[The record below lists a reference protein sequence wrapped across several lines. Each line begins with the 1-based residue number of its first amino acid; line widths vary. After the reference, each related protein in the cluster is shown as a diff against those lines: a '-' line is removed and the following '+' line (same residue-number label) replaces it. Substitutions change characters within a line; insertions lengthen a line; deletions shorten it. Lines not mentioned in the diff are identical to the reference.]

1 MNDPRLLK
9 IEKLVESLV
18 QTGNDT
24 RSIRLQLVELFDS
37 EVLIDLAIANYRSR
51 RDHVYDLE
59 DPYVITSD
67 GKKSERSRWYAGP
80 TENSVYWNFVNTRL
94 EHEGRSKIEIEEVLD
109 SSSTILGLLDPP
121 ASQVAF
127 SSRGLVLGY
136 VQSGKTT
143 NFIATAAQAAD
154 AGYRLIV
161 VLSGVTNNLRKQ
173 TQDRLERSLTGTNP
187 NNWHWLTSLD
197 ADFNESKNANQLL
210 SPPGNRVIAVIKK
223 NNSRLKSLKKWLDS
237 APLLTRQGLPVLF
250 IDDEADQA
258 TINSAKV
265 AHRQTAINKTLTE
278 ILNTKFLPRHAYL
291 GYTAT
296 PFANILSDARTEQQL
311 FPRDFIYP
319 LKRPDN
325 YFGAEQLFGRNPLAE
340 EEQEISQGRDIVIS
354 VSFKDRSQLG
364 KLANTNS
371 LVTEPTLPDSLLEAI
386 KWFIVS
392 TAARRYRSKKNKF
405 STMLIHTSGRIYAHQ
420 DMKTL
425 VEKQLNSWK
434 KLPPNEISR
443 LFEDCWDTEKSRGT
457 IYGDEPL
464 PNFCEIESLVS
475 KVLDD
480 LKLIVDNSRSDDRLV
495 YDFENEEDSVP
506 SIVIGGNT
514 LARGLT
520 LEGLICSYFMRTSS
534 YYDSLLQMGRWFGY
548 RVGYED
554 LQRIWMQDDLIPM
567 FRDLALVEEE
577 VRSQITELA
586 KEGRQPIQ
594 VPILIRD
601 HPIMGITAPNKMN
614 YARKLQIGYAEK
626 RTETITFSS
635 SPEWLQHNL
644 DATKNFVTTLS
655 SRGLIGKNKSD
666 QGFDMAEE
674 VPWDLVKEYVL
685 SYNFLE
691 TARIANGE
699 LISKYV
705 DLHQGKGELE
715 KWNIFFYKSLH
726 STKPTFDFGHGIE
739 ISPINRSAKDID
751 PLTGAFNIH
760 HLVSSIDGAA
770 DVPLGR
776 RELQQRYS
784 SQLSDSGM
792 RIARKDFGLQKTGLL
807 GIYLVDKN
815 SEAMAKDRFP
825 LNVEN
830 HIVGLGF
837 FFPKSSLDIG
847 VVDYYGP
854 DLPDE
859 NIYEDDYL
867 EDADNQDEVV
877 QVE

>member
-1 MNDPRLLK
+1 MNDPRLVK

-24 RSIRLQLVELFDS
+24 RSIRSQLVELFDS
-37 EVLIDLAIANYRSR
+37 EILIDRAIANYRSR

-67 GKKSERSRWYAGP
+67 DKKSDRSRWYAGP
-80 TENSVYWNFVNTRL
+80 SESSAYWNFVKTRL
-94 EHEGRSKIEIEEVLD
+94 ELEGRSKSEIEEVLD
-109 SSSTILGLLDPP
+109 SSGTVLGLLDPP
-121 ASQVAF
+121 ASQDAF

-223 NNSRLKSLKKWLDS
+223 NNSRLKSLKKWLNS

-258 TINSAKV
+258 TINSAK
-265 AHRQTAINKTLTE
+265 AANRQTAINKTLTE
-278 ILNTKFLPRHAYL
+278 ILDTTFLPKHAYL

-319 LKRPDN
+319 LKRPEN

-340 EEQEISQGRDIVIS
+340 EEQEVSLGRNIVIP
-354 VSFKDRSQLG
+354 VTFMDRCQLG

-371 LVTEPTLPDSLLEAI
+371 VVTNPTLPGSLLEAM

-405 STMLIHTSGRIYAHQ
+405 STMLIHTSGRVYAHQ
-420 DMKTL
+420 DMQTL
-425 VEKQLNSWK
+425 VKEQLDNWRN
-434 KLPPNEISR
+434 LPSKEIFH
-443 LFEDCWDTEKSRGT
+443 LLKECWDSEKSRGA
-457 IYGDEPL
+457 IEGDEPL
-464 PNFCEIESLVS
+464 PTFIEIESLVM
-475 KVLDD
+475 KVLNE
-480 LKLIVDNSRSDDRLV
+480 LKIIVDNSRSDDRLV
-495 YDFENEEDSVP
+495 YDFENEGESVP
-506 SIVIGGNT
+506 FIVVGGNT

-548 RVGYED
+548 RVGYEE

-577 VRSQITELA
+577 VRAQITELA
-586 KEGRQPIQ
+586 KEGLQPIQ
-594 VPILIRD
+594 VPIKIRD
-601 HPIMGITAPNKMN
+601 HPIMSITSPNKMN
-614 YARKLQIGYAEK
+614 YAKKLQIGYAAK

-635 SPEWLQHNL
+635 DPEWLQHNL
-644 DATKNFVTTLS
+644 NSTKKFVETLG
-655 SRGLIGKNKSD
+655 SRGLIGANKSA
-666 QGFDMAEE
+666 QGFDMAQE
-674 VPWDLVKEYVL
+674 VPWELVRDYVL

-699 LISKYV
+699 LIAKYV
-705 DLHQGKGELE
+705 DMHQGKGELE
-715 KWNIFFYKSLH
+715 KWNVFFYRTLH
-726 STKPTFDFGHGIE
+726 STKPAVDLGNGIQ

-760 HLVSSIDGAA
+760 HLVSSVDGAA

-776 RELQQRYS
+776 RELQQQYAG
-784 SQLSDSGM
+784 QLSDSGM
-792 RIARKDFGLQKTGLL
+792 RKARNDFGLQKTGLL

-815 SEAMAKDRFP
+815 SEAMAKDRLP
-825 LNVEN
+825 LNVEQ

-854 DLPDE
+854 NLPEE
-859 NIYEDDYL
+859 NTFEDDYL
-867 EDADNQDEVV
+867 EDADIQDEVA
-877 QVE
+877 QIL

>member
-1 MNDPRLLK
+1 MNDPRLVK

-80 TENSVYWNFVNTRL
+80 TENSVYWNFVKTRL

-154 AGYRLIV
+154 SGYRLIV

-223 NNSRLKSLKKWLDS
+223 NNSRLKSLKKWLNS

-278 ILNTKFLPRHAYL
+278 ILDTKFLPRHAYL

-319 LKRPDN
+319 LKRPEN

-340 EEQEISQGRDIVIS
+340 EEQEISQGRNIVIS

-371 LVTEPTLPDSLLEAI
+371 VVTEPTLPNSLLEAI

-443 LFEDCWDTEKSRGT
+443 LFEDCWDSEKSRGT
-457 IYGDEPL
+457 IDGDEQL
-464 PNFCEIESLVS
+464 PKFIEIESLVS
-475 KVLDD
+475 KVLDE

-495 YDFENEEDSVP
+495 YDFENEEESVP
-506 SIVIGGNT
+506 FIVIGGNT

-548 RVGYED
+548 RVGYDD

-614 YARKLQIGYAEK
+614 YAKKLRIGYAEK

-635 SPEWLQHNL
+635 NPEWLQHNL

-655 SRGLIGKNKSD
+655 SRGLIGQNKSD
-666 QGFDMAEE
+666 QGFDMAQE

-691 TARIANGE
+691 TARIANRE

-715 KWNIFFYKSLH
+715 KWNIFFYKTLH
-726 STKPTFDFGHGIE
+726 STKSSVDFGHGIE

-760 HLVSSIDGAA
+760 HLVSSVDGAA

-815 SEAMAKDRFP
+815 SEAMAKDRIP
-825 LNVEN
+825 LNVDN

-859 NIYEDDYL
+859 NIFEDDYL
-867 EDADNQDEVV
+867 EDADNQDEVA

>member
-1 MNDPRLLK
+1 MNDPRLVK

-80 TENSVYWNFVNTRL
+80 TENSVYWNFVKTRL

-154 AGYRLIV
+154 TGYRLIV

-223 NNSRLKSLKKWLDS
+223 NNSRLKSLKKWLNS

-278 ILNTKFLPRHAYL
+278 ILDTKFLPRHAYL

-319 LKRPDN
+319 LKRPEN

-340 EEQEISQGRDIVIS
+340 EEQEISQGRNIVIS

-371 LVTEPTLPDSLLEAI
+371 VVTEPTLPNSLLEAI

-443 LFEDCWDTEKSRGT
+443 LFEDCWDSEKSRGT
-457 IYGDEPL
+457 IDGDEQL
-464 PNFCEIESLVS
+464 PKFIEIESLVS
-475 KVLDD
+475 KVLDE

-495 YDFENEEDSVP
+495 YDFENEEESVP
-506 SIVIGGNT
+506 FIVIGGNT

-548 RVGYED
+548 RVGYDD

-614 YARKLQIGYAEK
+614 YAKKLRIGYAEK

-635 SPEWLQHNL
+635 NPEWLQHNL
-644 DATKNFVTTLS
+644 NATKNFVTTLS
-655 SRGLIGKNKSD
+655 SRGLIGQNKSD
-666 QGFDMAEE
+666 QGFDMAQE

-715 KWNIFFYKSLH
+715 KWNIFFYKTLH
-726 STKPTFDFGHGIE
+726 STKPSVDFGHGIE

-760 HLVSSIDGAA
+760 HLVSSVDGAA

-815 SEAMAKDRFP
+815 SEAMAKDRIP
-825 LNVEN
+825 LNVDN

-859 NIYEDDYL
+859 NIFEDDYL
-867 EDADNQDEVV
+867 EDADNQDEVA

>member
-1 MNDPRLLK
+1 MTDPRLLK

-37 EVLIDLAIANYRSR
+37 EALIDLAIANYRNR

-80 TENSVYWNFVNTRL
+80 TENSVYWNFVKTRL
-94 EHEGRSKIEIEEVLD
+94 EHEGRSKIEIEDVLD

-143 NFIATAAQAAD
+143 NFIATTAQAAD

-210 SPPGNRVIAVIKK
+210 SPPGNRVIAVVKK
-223 NNSRLKSLKKWLDS
+223 NNSRLKSLKKWLNS
-237 APLLTRQGLPVLF
+237 APPLTRQGLPVLF

-278 ILNTKFLPRHAYL
+278 ILDTNFLPKHAYL

-340 EEQEISQGRDIVIS
+340 EEQEISQGRNIVIS

-371 LVTEPTLPDSLLEAI
+371 DGTDPTLPDSLLEAI

-392 TAARRYRSKKNKF
+392 TAARRCRSKKKKF

-420 DMKTL
+420 GMKNL
-425 VEKQLNSWK
+425 VEKQLNSWRT
-434 KLPPNEISR
+434 LPPNEVSL
-443 LFEDCWDTEKSRGT
+443 LFEDCWEAEKSRGT
-457 IYGDEPL
+457 IDGDEPL
-464 PNFCEIESLVS
+464 PNFHEFESLVS
-475 KVLDD
+475 EVLDE
-480 LKLIVDNSRSDDRLV
+480 LRLIVDNSRSDDRLV
-495 YDFENEEDSVP
+495 YDFENEEESAP
-506 SIVIGGNT
+506 FIVIGGNT

-520 LEGLICSYFMRTSS
+520 LEGLISSYFMRTSS

-594 VPILIRD
+594 IPIMIRD

-614 YARKLQIGYAEK
+614 YAKKLRIGYAEK

-635 SPEWLQHNL
+635 NPEWLQHNL
-644 DATKNFVTTLS
+644 DATKKFVTALS
-655 SRGLIGKNKSD
+655 GMGLIGQNKSE
-666 QGFDMAEE
+666 QGFDMAHD

-685 SYNFLE
+685 SYNFLK

-715 KWNIFFYKSLH
+715 KWNVFFYKTLH
-726 STKPTFDFGHGIE
+726 STKPPVDFGHGIQ

-751 PLTGAFNIH
+751 PLTGEFNIH
-760 HLVSSIDGAA
+760 HLVSSVDGAA
-770 DVPLGR
+770 DVPLSR
-776 RELQQRYS
+776 KELQQQYAG
-784 SQLSDSGM
+784 QLSDSGM
-792 RIARKDFGLQKTGLL
+792 RLARKDFGLHKTGLL

-815 SEAMAKDRFP
+815 SEATAKDRLP
-825 LNVEN
+825 LNVDN

-837 FFPKSSLDIG
+837 FFPKSSLEVGI
-847 VVDYYGP
+847 VDYYGP

-859 NIYEDDYL
+859 NTFEDDYL
-867 EDADNQDEVV
+867 EDADNQDEVA
-877 QVE
+877 QIA

>member
-9 IEKLVESLV
+9 IEKLVERAV
-18 QTGNDT
+18 QTGSDT
-24 RSIRLQLVELFDS
+24 RSIRLELVELFDS
-37 EVLIDLAIANYRSR
+37 EVLIDLAISNYRSR

-80 TENSVYWNFVNTRL
+80 SENSNYWNFVKTRL
-94 EHEGRSKIEIEEVLD
+94 EQEGRSKIEIEEVLD

-223 NNSRLKSLKKWLDS
+223 NNSRLKSLKKWLNS

-278 ILNTKFLPRHAYL
+278 ILDTKFLPRHAYL

-319 LKRPDN
+319 LKRPEN

-371 LVTEPTLPDSLLEAI
+371 VVSEPTLPNSLLEAI

-392 TAARRYRSKKNKF
+392 TAARHYRSKKNKF

-425 VEKQLNSWK
+425 VEKQLNSWN

-443 LFEDCWDTEKSRGT
+443 LFEDCWDAEKRRGT
-457 IYGDEPL
+457 IDGDEPL
-464 PNFCEIESLVS
+464 PSFYEIESLVS
-475 KVLDD
+475 KVLDE

-495 YDFENEEDSVP
+495 YDFENEEESVP
-506 SIVIGGNT
+506 FIVIGGNT

-548 RVGYED
+548 RVGYDD

-614 YARKLQIGYAEK
+614 YAKKLRIGYAEK

-635 SPEWLQHNL
+635 NPEWLQHNL

-655 SRGLIGKNKSD
+655 SRRLIGQNKSD
-666 QGFDMAEE
+666 QGFDMAQE

-699 LISKYV
+699 LISQYV

-715 KWNIFFYKSLH
+715 KWNIFFYKTLH
-726 STKPTFDFGHGIE
+726 STKPSVDFGHGIE

-751 PLTGAFNIH
+751 PLTGVFNIH
-760 HLVSSIDGAA
+760 HLVSSVDGAA

-784 SQLSDSGM
+784 GQLSDSGM
-792 RIARKDFGLQKTGLL
+792 RRARKDFGLQKTGLL

-815 SEAMAKDRFP
+815 SEAMAKDRIP
-825 LNVEN
+825 LNVDN

-859 NIYEDDYL
+859 NIFEDDYL
-867 EDADNQDEVV
+867 EEADNQDEVA

>member
-1 MNDPRLLK
+1 MNDPRLVK
-9 IEKLVESLV
+9 IEKIVESLV
-18 QTGNDT
+18 QSGNDT

-37 EVLIDLAIANYRSR
+37 EALIDLAIANYRRR

-80 TENSVYWNFVNTRL
+80 TENSTYWNFVKTRL
-94 EHEGRSKIEIEEVLD
+94 EYEGRSHLEIEEVLS

-223 NNSRLKSLKKWLDS
+223 NNSRLKSLKQWLNS

-258 TINSAKV
+258 TINSAK
-265 AHRQTAINKTLTE
+265 ALNRQTAINKTLTE
-278 ILNTKFLPRHAYL
+278 ILDIRFLPKHAYL

-319 LKRPDN
+319 LKRPEN

-340 EEQEISQGRDIVIS
+340 EEQEISQGRNIVIP
-354 VSFKDRSQLG
+354 VSFTDRSLLG

-371 LVTEPTLPDSLLEAI
+371 VVTDPTLPNSLLQAM

-392 TAARRYRSKKNKF
+392 TAARRYRSKKNNF
-405 STMLIHTSGRIYAHQ
+405 STMLIHTSGRVYAHQ

-425 VEKQLNSWK
+425 VEKQLNVWK
-434 KLPPNEISR
+434 KLPSSEITCI
-443 LFEDCWDTEKSRGT
+443 FEDCWDSEKSRGS
-457 IYGDEPL
+457 IDGDAPL
-464 PNFCEIESLVS
+464 PKFIEIESLVS
-475 KVLDD
+475 KVLNE

-506 SIVIGGNT
+506 FIVVGGNT

-548 RVGYED
+548 RVGYDD
-554 LQRIWMQDDLIPM
+554 LQRMWMQDDLIPM

-586 KEGRQPIQ
+586 KDGSQPIQ

-601 HPIMGITAPNKMN
+601 HPIMSITSPNKMN
-614 YARKLQIGYAEK
+614 YAKKLQIGYAEK

-635 SPEWLQHNL
+635 DPEWLEHNL
-644 DATKNFVTTLS
+644 NATKKFVATLS
-655 SRGLIGKNKSD
+655 SKGLFGASKSE
-666 QGFDMAEE
+666 QGYDMAQE
-674 VPWDLVKEYVL
+674 VPWELLREYIL
-685 SYNFLE
+685 SYNFLA
-691 TARIANGE
+691 TARIANGP
-699 LISKYV
+699 LITKYV

-715 KWNIFFYKSLH
+715 KWNVFFYKTLH
-726 STKPTFDFGHGIE
+726 STKPAFDFGHGIE

-760 HLVSSIDGAA
+760 HLVSSVDGAA

-776 RELQQRYS
+776 KELQQQYAG
-784 SQLSDSGM
+784 QLSDSGM

-815 SEAMAKDRFP
+815 SDAKAQDRLP
-825 LNVEN
+825 LNVDN

-854 DLPDE
+854 DLPEE
-859 NIYEDDYL
+859 NAYEDDYL
-867 EDADNQDEVV
+867 EDADNQDEVA
-877 QVE
+877 QIA

>member
-1 MNDPRLLK
+1 MNDPRLVK

-80 TENSVYWNFVNTRL
+80 TENSVYWNFVKTRL

-154 AGYRLIV
+154 SGYRLIV

-223 NNSRLKSLKKWLDS
+223 NNSRLKSLKKWLNS

-278 ILNTKFLPRHAYL
+278 ILDTKFLPRHAYL

-319 LKRPDN
+319 LKRPEN

-340 EEQEISQGRDIVIS
+340 EEQEISQGRNIVIS
-354 VSFKDRSQLG
+354 VSFKERSQLG

-371 LVTEPTLPDSLLEAI
+371 VVTEPTLPNSLLEAI

-425 VEKQLNSWK
+425 VEKQLNSWE

-443 LFEDCWDTEKSRGT
+443 LFEDCWDSEKSRGT
-457 IYGDEPL
+457 IDGDEQL
-464 PNFCEIESLVS
+464 PKFIEIESLVS
-475 KVLDD
+475 KVLDE

-495 YDFENEEDSVP
+495 YDFENEEESVP
-506 SIVIGGNT
+506 FIVIGGNT

-548 RVGYED
+548 RVGYDD

-614 YARKLQIGYAEK
+614 YAKKLRIGYAEK

-635 SPEWLQHNL
+635 NPEWLQHNL

-655 SRGLIGKNKSD
+655 SRGLIGQNKSD
-666 QGFDMAEE
+666 QGFDMAQE

-715 KWNIFFYKSLH
+715 KWNIFFYKTLH
-726 STKPTFDFGHGIE
+726 STKPSVDFGHGIE

-760 HLVSSIDGAA
+760 HLVSSVDGAA

-807 GIYLVDKN
+807 GIYLVDKK
-815 SEAMAKDRFP
+815 SEAMAKDRIP
-825 LNVEN
+825 LNVDN

-859 NIYEDDYL
+859 NIFEDDYL
-867 EDADNQDEVV
+867 EDADNQDEVA

>member
-1 MNDPRLLK
+1 MNDPRLVK
-9 IEKLVESLV
+9 IEKLIESLV

-80 TENSVYWNFVNTRL
+80 TENSVYWNFVKTRL

-154 AGYRLIV
+154 SGYRLIV

-223 NNSRLKSLKKWLDS
+223 NNSRLKSLKKWLNS

-278 ILNTKFLPRHAYL
+278 ILDTKFLPRHAYL

-319 LKRPDN
+319 LKRPEN

-340 EEQEISQGRDIVIS
+340 EEQEISQGRNIVIS
-354 VSFKDRSQLG
+354 VSSKDRSQLG

-371 LVTEPTLPDSLLEAI
+371 VVTEPTLPNSLLEAI

-392 TAARRYRSKKNKF
+392 TAARRCRSKKNKF

-443 LFEDCWDTEKSRGT
+443 LFEDCWDSEKSRGT
-457 IYGDEPL
+457 IDGDEQL
-464 PNFCEIESLVS
+464 PKFIEIESLVS
-475 KVLDD
+475 KVLDE

-495 YDFENEEDSVP
+495 YDFGREEESVP
-506 SIVIGGNT
+506 FIVVGGNT

-548 RVGYED
+548 RVGYDD

-614 YARKLQIGYAEK
+614 YAKKLRIGYAEK

-635 SPEWLQHNL
+635 NPEWLQHNL

-655 SRGLIGKNKSD
+655 SRGLIGQNKSD
-666 QGFDMAEE
+666 QGFDMAQE

-715 KWNIFFYKSLH
+715 KWNIFFYKTLH
-726 STKPTFDFGHGIE
+726 STKPSVNFGHGIE

-760 HLVSSIDGAA
+760 HLVSSVDGAA

-815 SEAMAKDRFP
+815 SEAMAKDRIP
-825 LNVEN
+825 LNVDN

-859 NIYEDDYL
+859 NIFEDDYL
-867 EDADNQDEVV
+867 EDADNQDEVA

>member
-1 MNDPRLLK
+1 MNDPRLVK
-9 IEKLVESLV
+9 IEKLIESLV

-80 TENSVYWNFVNTRL
+80 TENSVYWNFVKTRL

-154 AGYRLIV
+154 SGYRLIV

-223 NNSRLKSLKKWLDS
+223 NNSRLKSLKKWLNS

-278 ILNTKFLPRHAYL
+278 ILDTKFLPRHAYL

-319 LKRPDN
+319 LKRPEN

-340 EEQEISQGRDIVIS
+340 EEQEISQGRNIVIS
-354 VSFKDRSQLG
+354 VSSKDRSQLG

-371 LVTEPTLPDSLLEAI
+371 VVTEPTLPNSLLEAI

-392 TAARRYRSKKNKF
+392 TAARRCRSKKNKF

-443 LFEDCWDTEKSRGT
+443 LFEDCWDSEKSRGT
-457 IYGDEPL
+457 IDGDEQL
-464 PNFCEIESLVS
+464 PKFIEIESLVS
-475 KVLDD
+475 KVLDE

-495 YDFENEEDSVP
+495 YDFEREEESVP
-506 SIVIGGNT
+506 FIVVGGNT

-548 RVGYED
+548 RVGYDD

-614 YARKLQIGYAEK
+614 YAKKLRIGYAEK

-635 SPEWLQHNL
+635 NPEWLQHNL

-655 SRGLIGKNKSD
+655 SRGLIGQNKSD
-666 QGFDMAEE
+666 QGFDMAQE

-715 KWNIFFYKSLH
+715 KWNIFFYKTLH
-726 STKPTFDFGHGIE
+726 STKPSVNFGHGIE

-760 HLVSSIDGAA
+760 HLVSSVDGAA

-815 SEAMAKDRFP
+815 SEAMAKDRIP
-825 LNVEN
+825 LNVDN

-859 NIYEDDYL
+859 NIFEDDYL
-867 EDADNQDEVV
+867 EDADNQDEVA

>member
-1 MNDPRLLK
+1 LK
-9 IEKLVESLV
+9 
-18 QTGNDT
+18 Q
-24 RSIRLQLVELFDS
+24 
-37 EVLIDLAIANYRSR
+37 
-51 RDHVYDLE
+51 
-59 DPYVITSD
+59 
-67 GKKSERSRWYAGP
+67 
-80 TENSVYWNFVNTRL
+80 
-94 EHEGRSKIEIEEVLD
+94 
-109 SSSTILGLLDPP
+109 
-121 ASQVAF
+121 
-127 SSRGLVLGY
+127 
-136 VQSGKTT
+136 
-143 NFIATAAQAAD
+143 
-154 AGYRLIV
+154 
-161 VLSGVTNNLRKQ
+161 
-173 TQDRLERSLTGTNP
+173 
-187 NNWHWLTSLD
+187 WL
-197 ADFNESKNANQLL
+197 N
-210 SPPGNRVIAVIKK
+210 
-223 NNSRLKSLKKWLDS
+223 S

-258 TINSAKV
+258 TINSAK
-265 AHRQTAINKTLTE
+265 AANRQTAINRTLTE
-278 ILNTKFLPRHAYL
+278 ILDTKFLPKHAYL

-319 LKRPDN
+319 LKRPEN

-340 EEQEISQGRDIVIS
+340 EEQEISQGRNIVIS

-364 KLANTNS
+364 KLANTS
-371 LVTEPTLPDSLLEAI
+371 SFVTEPTLPNSLLEAI

-392 TAARRYRSKKNKF
+392 TAARRYRSKQNKF

-425 VEKQLNSWK
+425 VEKQLNLWK
-434 KLPPNEISR
+434 ELPPIEISR
-443 LFEDCWDTEKSRGT
+443 LLEDCWDAEKSRGT
-457 IYGDEPL
+457 IGGDEPL
-464 PNFCEIESLVS
+464 PKYSEIENLAN

-480 LKLIVDNSRSDDRLV
+480 LKLIVDNSRSEDRLI
-495 YDFENEEDSVP
+495 YDFENEGDSVP
-506 SIVIGGNT
+506 FIVIGGNT

-548 RVGYED
+548 RVGYDD

-586 KEGRQPIQ
+586 KDGRQPIQ

-601 HPIMGITAPNKMN
+601 HPIMGITSPNKMN
-614 YARKLQIGYAEK
+614 YAKKLQIGYAEK
-626 RTETITFSS
+626 RTETITFNSN
-635 SPEWLQHNL
+635 PEWLQHNL
-644 DATKNFVTTLS
+644 NATKNFVATLS
-655 SRGLIGKNKSD
+655 SRGLLGQNKSD
-666 QGFDMAEE
+666 QGFDIAQE
-674 VPWDLVKEYVL
+674 VPWELVREYVL

-715 KWNIFFYKSLH
+715 KWNVFFYKTLH
-726 STKPTFDFGHGIE
+726 SKKPSVDFGHGIE

-751 PLTGAFNIH
+751 PDSGTFNIH

-776 RELQQRYS
+776 KELQQQYAG
-784 SQLSDSGM
+784 QLSDTGM
-792 RIARKDFGLQKTGLL
+792 RIARKDFGLEKTGLL

-815 SEAMAKDRFP
+815 SEALAQDRIS
-825 LNVEN
+825 LNLEN

-837 FFPKSSLDIG
+837 FFPKSSLEIG

-854 DLPDE
+854 DLPEE
-859 NIYEDDYL
+859 NSYEDDYL
-867 EDADNQDEVV
+867 EDADNQDEVA
-877 QVE
+877 QVG

>member
-1 MNDPRLLK
+1 MNDPRLVK
-9 IEKLVESLV
+9 IEKLIESLV

-80 TENSVYWNFVNTRL
+80 TENSVYWNFVKTRL

-154 AGYRLIV
+154 SGYRLIV

-223 NNSRLKSLKKWLDS
+223 NNSRLKSLKKWLNS

-278 ILNTKFLPRHAYL
+278 ILDTKFLPRHAYL

-319 LKRPDN
+319 LKRPEN

-340 EEQEISQGRDIVIS
+340 EEQEISQGRNIVIS
-354 VSFKDRSQLG
+354 VSSKDRSQLG

-371 LVTEPTLPDSLLEAI
+371 VVTEPTLPNSLLEAI

-392 TAARRYRSKKNKF
+392 TAARRCRSKKNKF

-443 LFEDCWDTEKSRGT
+443 LFEDCWDSEKSRGT
-457 IYGDEPL
+457 IDGDEQL
-464 PNFCEIESLVS
+464 PKFIEIESLVS
-475 KVLDD
+475 KVLDE

-495 YDFENEEDSVP
+495 YDFEREEESVP
-506 SIVIGGNT
+506 FIVVGGNT

-548 RVGYED
+548 RVGYDD

-614 YARKLQIGYAEK
+614 YAKKLRIGYAEK

-635 SPEWLQHNL
+635 NPEWLQHNL

-655 SRGLIGKNKSD
+655 SRGLIGQNKSD
-666 QGFDMAEE
+666 QGFDMAQE

-715 KWNIFFYKSLH
+715 KWNIFFYKTLH
-726 STKPTFDFGHGIE
+726 STKPSVNFGHGIE

-760 HLVSSIDGAA
+760 HLVSSVDGAA

-815 SEAMAKDRFP
+815 SEAMAKDRIP
-825 LNVEN
+825 LNVDN

-847 VVDYYGP
+847 VIDYYGP

-859 NIYEDDYL
+859 NIFEDDYL
-867 EDADNQDEVV
+867 EDADNQDEVA

>member
-1 MNDPRLLK
+1 MIDPRLLK

-59 DPYVITSD
+59 DPYVIISD

-223 NNSRLKSLKKWLDS
+223 NNSRLKSLKKWLNS

-278 ILNTKFLPRHAYL
+278 ILDTKFLPRHAYL

-325 YFGAEQLFGRNPLAE
+325 YFGAEQLFGRNPLSE
-340 EEQEISQGRDIVIS
+340 EEQEISQGRNIVIS
-354 VSFKDRSQLG
+354 VSFNDRSQLG

-371 LVTEPTLPDSLLEAI
+371 VVTEPTLPNSLLEAI

-425 VEKQLNSWK
+425 VEKQLNLWK

-443 LFEDCWDTEKSRGT
+443 LFEDCWDAEKSRGT
-457 IYGDEPL
+457 INGDEPL
-464 PNFCEIESLVS
+464 PNFYEIESLVS
-475 KVLDD
+475 KVLDE

-495 YDFENEEDSVP
+495 YDFENEEESVP
-506 SIVIGGNT
+506 FIVIGGNT

-520 LEGLICSYFMRTSS
+520 LEGLICSYFTRTSS

-548 RVGYED
+548 RVGYDD

-614 YARKLQIGYAEK
+614 YAKKLRIGYAEK

-635 SPEWLQHNL
+635 NPEWLQHNL

-655 SRGLIGKNKSD
+655 SRGLFRANKSD
-666 QGFDMAEE
+666 QGYDIAQE
-674 VPWDLVKEYVL
+674 VPWELLKEYIR

-691 TARIANGE
+691 TARIANGQ
-699 LISKYV
+699 LITKYV

-715 KWNIFFYKSLH
+715 KWNVFFYKTLH
-726 STKPTFDFGHGIE
+726 STKPAVDFGHGIE

-760 HLVSSIDGAA
+760 HLVSSVDGAA

-776 RELQQRYS
+776 KELQQQYA

-807 GIYLVDKN
+807 GIYLVDKS
-815 SEAMAKDRFP
+815 SEAMAKDRIP

-859 NIYEDDYL
+859 NIFEDDYL
-867 EDADNQDEVV
+867 EDADNQDEVA

>member
-1 MNDPRLLK
+1 MNDPRLVK

-80 TENSVYWNFVNTRL
+80 TENSVYWNFVKTRL

-154 AGYRLIV
+154 SGYRLIV

-223 NNSRLKSLKKWLDS
+223 NNSRLKSLKKWLNS

-278 ILNTKFLPRHAYL
+278 ILDTKFLPRHAYL

-319 LKRPDN
+319 LKRPEN

-340 EEQEISQGRDIVIS
+340 EEQEISQGRNIVIS
-354 VSFKDRSQLG
+354 VSFKERSQLG

-371 LVTEPTLPDSLLEAI
+371 VVTEPTLPNSLLEAI

-425 VEKQLNSWK
+425 VEKQLNSWE

-443 LFEDCWDTEKSRGT
+443 LFEDCWDSEKSRGT
-457 IYGDEPL
+457 IDGDEQL
-464 PNFCEIESLVS
+464 PKFIEIESLVS
-475 KVLDD
+475 KVLDE

-495 YDFENEEDSVP
+495 YDFENEEESVP
-506 SIVIGGNT
+506 FIVIGGNT

-548 RVGYED
+548 RVGYDD

-614 YARKLQIGYAEK
+614 YAKKLRIGYAEK

-635 SPEWLQHNL
+635 NPEWLQHNL
-644 DATKNFVTTLS
+644 GATKNFVTTLS
-655 SRGLIGKNKSD
+655 SRGLIGQNKSD
-666 QGFDMAEE
+666 QGFDMAQE

-715 KWNIFFYKSLH
+715 KWNIFFYKTLH
-726 STKPTFDFGHGIE
+726 STKPSVDFGHGIE

-760 HLVSSIDGAA
+760 HLVSSVDGAA

-807 GIYLVDKN
+807 GIYLVDKK
-815 SEAMAKDRFP
+815 SEAMAKDRIP
-825 LNVEN
+825 LNVDN

-859 NIYEDDYL
+859 NIFEDDYL
-867 EDADNQDEVV
+867 EDADNQDEVA

>member
-1 MNDPRLLK
+1 MNDPRLVK
-9 IEKLVESLV
+9 IEKLIESLV

-80 TENSVYWNFVNTRL
+80 TENSVYWNFVKTRL

-154 AGYRLIV
+154 SGYRLIV

-223 NNSRLKSLKKWLDS
+223 NNSRLKSLKKWLNS

-278 ILNTKFLPRHAYL
+278 ILDTKFLPRHAYL

-319 LKRPDN
+319 LKRPEN

-340 EEQEISQGRDIVIS
+340 EEQEISQGRNIVIS
-354 VSFKDRSQLG
+354 VSSKDRSQLG

-371 LVTEPTLPDSLLEAI
+371 VVTEPTLPNSLLEAI

-392 TAARRYRSKKNKF
+392 TAARRCRSKKNKF

-443 LFEDCWDTEKSRGT
+443 LFEDCWDSEKSRGT
-457 IYGDEPL
+457 IDGDEQL
-464 PNFCEIESLVS
+464 PKFIEIESLVS
-475 KVLDD
+475 KVLDE

-495 YDFENEEDSVP
+495 YDFGREEESVP
-506 SIVIGGNT
+506 FIVVGGNT

-548 RVGYED
+548 RVGYDD

-614 YARKLQIGYAEK
+614 YAKKLRIGYAEK

-635 SPEWLQHNL
+635 NPEWLQHNL

-655 SRGLIGKNKSD
+655 SRGLIGQNKSD
-666 QGFDMAEE
+666 QGFDMAQE

-715 KWNIFFYKSLH
+715 KWNIFFYKTLH
-726 STKPTFDFGHGIE
+726 STKPSVNFGHGIE

-760 HLVSSIDGAA
+760 HLVSSVDGAA

-815 SEAMAKDRFP
+815 SEAMAKDRIP
-825 LNVEN
+825 LNVDN

-847 VVDYYGP
+847 VIDYYGP

-859 NIYEDDYL
+859 NIFEDDYL
-867 EDADNQDEVV
+867 EDADNQDEVA